1 MSEGALCDYGI
12 TLDSQDSISV
22 GVVSR
27 VTFEVSGDD
36 LDFVAREN
44 CNRRN
49 FTMDFFEDAV

>member
-1 MSEGALCDYGI
+1 MSEGALCDDGI

-27 VTFEVSGDD
+27 VTLEVSGDD

-44 CNRRN
+44 CNRGD

>member
-1 MSEGALCDYGI
+1 MSEGAFRDYGI

-27 VTFEVSGDD
+27 VTLEVSGDD